1 MKERAAR
8 SENPGRGVST
18 IMKRNSQKM
27 SKALLLWLTIIE
39 FMLTCGLYSSVRA
52 QTVRIA
58 VGTASVAS
66 LPTWVAADGGYFA
79 REGLH
84 PELIYIRGGP
94 QTLSALLGGDV
105 HFAQVYSGPIV
116 SARLT
121 GADTTIVA
129 GLINQPLFSI
139 VTASGIN
146 KPEDLRGKK
155 VGITTFG
162 SATDVALRLA
172 LKKWGL
178 KPESE
183 VNILQMRGVPEIL
196 PALASG
202 SIHGGVLS
210 PPTNM
215 MAIKAGFKELSYL
228 PQLGVSFQHTCLATT
243 RRYLDRNRGAA
254 LKALRAYGTAIE
266 RIKADKPFAKKVLSK
281 HMQTTDADV
290 LEYSYNAANPIFK
303 TPPYPTLE
311 GIRATLDFL
320 AEKEPKAKQV
330 QAKDFADLSLL
341 EELEKTGA
349 ADK

>member
-1 MKERAAR
+1 MKNIGA
-8 SENPGRGVST
+8 P
-18 IMKRNSQKM
+18 KRETFFLS
-27 SKALLLWLTIIE
+27 ALLFVAAL
-39 FMLTCGLYSSVRA
+39 MAAVVVSA

-66 LPTWVAADGGYFA
+66 LPTWVAKEGGYFN
-79 REGLH
+79 REGVNA
-84 PELIYIRGGP
+84 ELIYIRGGP

-105 HFAQVYSGPIV
+105 NFAQVYSAPIL
-116 SARLT
+116 SAHLT
-121 GADTTIVA
+121 GADTIIVA

-155 VGITTFG
+155 IGITTFG

-178 KPESE
+178 KAESE
-183 VNILQMRGVPEIL
+183 VSILQMRGIPEIL
-196 PALASG
+196 PAMASG

-215 MAIKAGFKELSYL
+215 MAVKAGFKELSYL
-228 PQLGVSFQHTCLATT
+228 PQLGISFQHTCLATT
-243 RRYLDRNRGAA
+243 RKYLDKNRTSTLKA
-254 LKALRAYGTAIE
+254 LKAYVAAID
-266 RIKADKPFAKKVLSK
+266 RIKSDKAFAKKVLSK
-281 HMQTTDADV
+281 YMQTNDADV

-311 GIRATLDFL
+311 GIRSTLDFL
-320 AEKEPKAKQV
+320 AEKEPKAKQAQV
-330 QAKDFADLSLL
+330 KDFVDLSLL
-341 EELEKTGA
+341 EEIEKAGSG
-349 ADK
+349 DKR

>member
-1 MKERAAR
+1 MKTNRLTYYRLCLAVA
-8 SENPGRGVST
+8 VA
-18 IMKRNSQKM
+18 
-27 SKALLLWLTIIE
+27 ALLWPPPPL
-39 FMLTCGLYSSVRA
+39 VA

-66 LPTWVAADGGYFA
+66 LPTWVAAEGGYFT

-84 PELIYIRGGP
+84 AELIYIRGGP

-105 HFAQVYSGPIV
+105 NFAQVYSGPIL

-121 GADTTIVA
+121 GADTVIVA
-129 GLINQPLFSI
+129 GLINQPLFSV
-139 VTASGIN
+139 VTAAGID

-155 VGITTFG
+155 VGISTYG

-178 KPESE
+178 KPETE

-202 SIHGGVLS
+202 SIQGGVLS

-228 PQLGVSFQHTCLATT
+228 PQLGISFQHTSLATT
-243 RRYLDRNRGAA
+243 RRYLDKNRSTA
-254 LKALRAYGTAIE
+254 LKVLKAYTAAIE
-266 RIKADKPFAKKVLSK
+266 RIKTDKPFAKRALSK
-281 HMQTTDADV
+281 YMQTNDNEV
-290 LEYSYNAANPIFK
+290 LEYSYNAANPVFK
-303 TPPYPTLE
+303 APPYPTLD

-330 QAKDFADLSLL
+330 QAKEFADLSLL
-341 EELEKTGA
+341 EEL
-349 ADK
+349 DKAGTTDKR

>member
-1 MKERAAR
+1 MKTNRVTCYQLCLAIA
-8 SENPGRGVST
+8 
-18 IMKRNSQKM
+18 
-27 SKALLLWLTIIE
+27 ALLLAVPPS
-39 FMLTCGLYSSVRA
+39 FA

-66 LPTWVAADGGYFA
+66 LPTWVAAEAGYFT
-79 REGLH
+79 REGLQA
-84 PELIYIRGGP
+84 ELIYIRGGP

-105 HFAQVYSGPIV
+105 HFAQVYSGPIL

-121 GADTTIVA
+121 GADTVIVA
-129 GLINQPLFSI
+129 GLINQPLFSVI
-139 VTASGIN
+139 TAAGIE

-155 VGITTFG
+155 VGISTYG

-172 LKKWGL
+172 LRKWGL
-178 KPESE
+178 KAESE

-202 SIHGGVLS
+202 AIQGGVLS

-228 PQLGVSFQHTCLATT
+228 PELGISFQHTSLATT
-243 RRYLDRNRGAA
+243 RRYLDKNRTATLKA
-254 LKALRAYGTAIE
+254 LKAYTAAIE
-266 RIKADKPFAKKVLSK
+266 RIKADKPFAKRALSK
-281 HMQTTDADV
+281 YMQTTDSEV
-290 LEYSYNAANPIFK
+290 LEYSYNAANPVFK
-303 TPPYPTLE
+303 APPYPTLD

-330 QAKDFADLSLL
+330 QAKEFADLSLL
-341 EELEKTGA
+341 EELDKAGA
-349 ADK
+349 TDRR

>member
-1 MKERAAR
+1 MKNIGA
-8 SENPGRGVST
+8 PKRGTFFLS
-18 IMKRNSQKM
+18 
-27 SKALLLWLTIIE
+27 ALLFVAAL
-39 FMLTCGLYSSVRA
+39 MAAVAAPA

-66 LPTWVAADGGYFA
+66 LPTWVAKEGGYFN
-79 REGLH
+79 REGVNA
-84 PELIYIRGGP
+84 ELIYIRGGP

-105 HFAQVYSGPIV
+105 NFAQVYSAPIL
-116 SARLT
+116 SAHLT
-121 GADTTIVA
+121 GADTIIVA

-155 VGITTFG
+155 IGITTFG

-178 KPESE
+178 KADSE
-183 VNILQMRGVPEIL
+183 VSILQMRGIPEIL
-196 PALASG
+196 PAMASG

-215 MAIKAGFKELSYL
+215 MAVKAGFKELSYL
-228 PQLGVSFQHTCLATT
+228 PQLGISFQHTCLATT
-243 RRYLDRNRGAA
+243 RKYLDKNRTSTLKV
-254 LKALRAYGTAIE
+254 LKAYVAAID
-266 RIKADKPFAKKVLSK
+266 RIKSDKPFAKRVLSK
-281 HMQTTDADV
+281 YMQTNDADV

-311 GIRATLDFL
+311 GIRSTLDFL
-320 AEKEPKAKQV
+320 AEKEPKAKQAQV
-330 QAKDFADLSLL
+330 KDFVDLSLL
-341 EELEKTGA
+341 EEIEKTSSG
-349 ADK
+349 DKR

>member
-1 MKERAAR
+1 MKTNRVTGYQLCLAVA
-8 SENPGRGVST
+8 
-18 IMKRNSQKM
+18 
-27 SKALLLWLTIIE
+27 ALLLAVAPS
-39 FMLTCGLYSSVRA
+39 YA

-66 LPTWVAADGGYFA
+66 LPTWVAAEAGYFT

-84 PELIYIRGGP
+84 AELIYIRGGP

-105 HFAQVYSGPIV
+105 HFAQVYSGPIL

-121 GADTTIVA
+121 GADTVIVA
-129 GLINQPLFSI
+129 GLINQPLFSV
-139 VTASGIN
+139 VTAAGIE

-155 VGITTFG
+155 VGISTYG

-172 LKKWGL
+172 LRKWGL
-178 KPESE
+178 KAESE

-202 SIHGGVLS
+202 AIQGGVLS

-228 PQLGVSFQHTCLATT
+228 PELGISFQHTSLATT
-243 RRYLDRNRGAA
+243 RRYLDKNRTATLKA
-254 LKALRAYGTAIE
+254 LKAYTAAIE
-266 RIKADKPFAKKVLSK
+266 RIKADKPFAKRALSK
-281 HMQTTDADV
+281 YMQTTDNEV
-290 LEYSYNAANPIFK
+290 LEYSYNAANPVFK
-303 TPPYPTLE
+303 APPYPTLD

-330 QAKDFADLSLL
+330 QAKEFADLSLL
-341 EELEKTGA
+341 EELDKAGA
-349 ADK
+349 TDKR

>member
-1 MKERAAR
+1 MKTDRWKGYWLCAVAFV
-8 SENPGRGVST
+8 GLLV
-18 IMKRNSQKM
+18 
-27 SKALLLWLTIIE
+27 ALPPS
-39 FMLTCGLYSSVRA
+39 FA

-66 LPTWVAADGGYFA
+66 LPSWVAAEGGYFT

-84 PELIYIRGGP
+84 AELIYIRGGP

-105 HFAQVYSGPIV
+105 HFAQVYSGPIL

-121 GADTTIVA
+121 GADTVIVA
-129 GLINQPLFSI
+129 GLINQPLFSVI
-139 VTASGIN
+139 TAASID

-155 VGITTFG
+155 VGISTFG

-178 KPESE
+178 KADSE

-202 SIHGGVLS
+202 SIQGGVLS

-215 MAIKAGFKELSYL
+215 IAIKAGFKELSYL
-228 PQLGVSFQHTCLATT
+228 PQLGISFQHTSLATT
-243 RRYLDRNRGAA
+243 RRYLDKNRTTTMKA
-254 LKALRAYGTAIE
+254 LKAYTAAIE
-266 RIKADKPFAKKVLSK
+266 RIKTDKPFAKRALSK
-281 HMQTTDADV
+281 YMQTTDGDV
-290 LEYSYNAANPIFK
+290 LEYSYNAANPVFK
-303 TPPYPTLE
+303 APPYPTLD
-311 GIRATLDFL
+311 GIRATLDFP
-320 AEKEPKAKQV
+320 AEKEPKAKQA

-341 EELEKTGA
+341 EELDRA
-349 ADK
+349 SPPDKR

>member
-1 MKERAAR
+1 MKTDRWKGHWLCAVAFV
-8 SENPGRGVST
+8 GLLV
-18 IMKRNSQKM
+18 
-27 SKALLLWLTIIE
+27 ALPPS
-39 FMLTCGLYSSVRA
+39 FA

-66 LPTWVAADGGYFA
+66 LPSWVAAEGGYFT

-84 PELIYIRGGP
+84 AELIYIRGGP

-105 HFAQVYSGPIV
+105 HFAQVYSGPIL

-121 GADTTIVA
+121 GADTVIVA
-129 GLINQPLFSI
+129 GLINQPLFSVI
-139 VTASGIN
+139 TAASID

-155 VGITTFG
+155 VGISTFG

-178 KPESE
+178 KADSE

-202 SIHGGVLS
+202 SSQGGVLS

-215 MAIKAGFKELSYL
+215 IAIKAGFKELSYL
-228 PQLGVSFQHTCLATT
+228 PQLGISFQHTSLATT
-243 RRYLDRNRGAA
+243 RRYLDKNRTTTMKA
-254 LKALRAYGTAIE
+254 LKAYTAAIE
-266 RIKADKPFAKKVLSK
+266 RIKTDKPFAKRALSK
-281 HMQTTDADV
+281 YMQTTDGDV
-290 LEYSYNAANPIFK
+290 LEYSYNAANPVFK
-303 TPPYPTLE
+303 APPYPTLD

-320 AEKEPKAKQV
+320 AEKEPKAKQA

-341 EELEKTGA
+341 EELDRA
-349 ADK
+349 SPPDKR

>member
-1 MKERAAR
+1 MKTDRW
-8 SENPGRGVST
+8 
-18 IMKRNSQKM
+18 KRYGLCAVAFVGLLV
-27 SKALLLWLTIIE
+27 ALP
-39 FMLTCGLYSSVRA
+39 SSFA

-66 LPTWVAADGGYFA
+66 LPSWVAAEGGYFT

-84 PELIYIRGGP
+84 AELIYIRGGP

-105 HFAQVYSGPIV
+105 HFAQVYSGPIL

-121 GADTTIVA
+121 GADTVIVA
-129 GLINQPLFSI
+129 GLINQPLFSVI
-139 VTASGIN
+139 TAASID

-155 VGITTFG
+155 VGISTFG

-178 KPESE
+178 KADSE

-202 SIHGGVLS
+202 SIQGGVLS

-215 MAIKAGFKELSYL
+215 IAIKAGFKELSYL
-228 PQLGVSFQHTCLATT
+228 PQLGISFQHTSLATT
-243 RRYLDRNRGAA
+243 RRYLDKNRTTTMKA
-254 LKALRAYGTAIE
+254 LKAYTAAIE
-266 RIKADKPFAKKVLSK
+266 RIKTDKPFAKRALSK
-281 HMQTTDADV
+281 YMQTTDGDV
-290 LEYSYNAANPIFK
+290 LEYSYNAANPVFK
-303 TPPYPTLE
+303 APPYPTLD

-320 AEKEPKAKQV
+320 AEKEPKAKQA

-341 EELEKTGA
+341 EELDRA
-349 ADK
+349 SPPDKR

>member
-1 MKERAAR
+1 MSCEFRVSGFESRTRKLETKHRRVLLFCWMVVFAAV
-8 SENPGRGVST
+8 SSAALPG
-18 IMKRNSQKM
+18 
-27 SKALLLWLTIIE
+27 
-39 FMLTCGLYSSVRA
+39 FA
-52 QTVRIA
+52 QTIRIA

-66 LPTWVAADGGYFA
+66 LPTWVAADGGYFV

-105 HFAQVYSGPIV
+105 HFAQVYSGPIL

-121 GADTTIVA
+121 GADTVIVA
-129 GLINQPLFSI
+129 GLVNQPLFSV
-139 VTASGIN
+139 VTAAGID

-202 SIHGGVLS
+202 SIQGGVLS

-228 PQLGVSFQHTCLATT
+228 PQLGVSFQHTCLVST
-243 RRYLDRNRGAA
+243 RRYLDKNRSAA
-254 LKALRAYGTAIE
+254 LKALKAYENAIE

-290 LEYSYNAANPIFK
+290 LEYSYNASNPVFK

-320 AEKEPKAKQV
+320 AEKEPKARQA
-330 QAKDFADLSLL
+330 QAKDFVDLSFL
-341 EELEKTGA
+341 EEVEKGRA
-349 ADK
+349 ANKR

>member
-1 MKERAAR
+1 MKTDRW
-8 SENPGRGVST
+8 
-18 IMKRNSQKM
+18 KRYWLCAVAFVGLLV
-27 SKALLLWLTIIE
+27 ALPPS
-39 FMLTCGLYSSVRA
+39 FA

-66 LPTWVAADGGYFA
+66 LPSWVAAEGGYFT

-84 PELIYIRGGP
+84 AELIYIRGGP

-105 HFAQVYSGPIV
+105 HFAQVYSGPIL

-121 GADTTIVA
+121 GADTVIVA
-129 GLINQPLFSI
+129 GLINQPLFSVI
-139 VTASGIN
+139 TAASID

-155 VGITTFG
+155 VGISTFG

-178 KPESE
+178 KADSE

-202 SIHGGVLS
+202 SIQGGVLS

-215 MAIKAGFKELSYL
+215 IAIKAGFKELSYL
-228 PQLGVSFQHTCLATT
+228 PQLGISFQHTSLATT
-243 RRYLDRNRGAA
+243 RRYLDKNRTTTIKA
-254 LKALRAYGTAIE
+254 LKAYTAAIE
-266 RIKADKPFAKKVLSK
+266 RIKTDRAFAKRALSK
-281 HMQTTDADV
+281 YMQTTDGDV
-290 LEYSYNAANPIFK
+290 LEYSYNAANPVFK
-303 TPPYPTLE
+303 APPYPTLD

-320 AEKEPKAKQV
+320 AEKEPKAKQA

-341 EELEKTGA
+341 EELDRA
-349 ADK
+349 SPPDKR

>member
-1 MKERAAR
+1 MKTDRW
-8 SENPGRGVST
+8 
-18 IMKRNSQKM
+18 KRYGLCAVAFVGLLV
-27 SKALLLWLTIIE
+27 ALPPS
-39 FMLTCGLYSSVRA
+39 FA

-66 LPTWVAADGGYFA
+66 LPSWVAAEGGYFT

-84 PELIYIRGGP
+84 AELIYIRGGP

-105 HFAQVYSGPIV
+105 HFAQVYSGPIL

-121 GADTTIVA
+121 GADTVIVA
-129 GLINQPLFSI
+129 GLINQPLFSVI
-139 VTASGIN
+139 TAPSID

-155 VGITTFG
+155 VGISTFG

-178 KPESE
+178 KADSE

-202 SIHGGVLS
+202 SIQGGVLS

-215 MAIKAGFKELSYL
+215 IAIKAGFKELSYL
-228 PQLGVSFQHTCLATT
+228 PQLGISFQHTSLATT
-243 RRYLDRNRGAA
+243 RRYLDKNRTTTMKT
-254 LKALRAYGTAIE
+254 LKAYTAAIE
-266 RIKADKPFAKKVLSK
+266 RIKTDKPFAKRALSK
-281 HMQTTDADV
+281 YMQTTDGDV
-290 LEYSYNAANPIFK
+290 LEYSYNAANPVFK
-303 TPPYPTLE
+303 APPYPTLE

-320 AEKEPKAKQV
+320 AEKEPKAKQA

-341 EELEKTGA
+341 EELDRA
-349 ADK
+349 SPPDKR

>member
-1 MKERAAR
+1 MKIDRPSSQTRCVLLIVAAFVLAVPLA
-8 SENPGRGVST
+8 S
-18 IMKRNSQKM
+18 
-27 SKALLLWLTIIE
+27 
-39 FMLTCGLYSSVRA
+39 A

-66 LPTWVAADGGYFA
+66 LPSWVAAEGGYFT
-79 REGLH
+79 REGLQ

-94 QTLSALLGGDV
+94 QTLSSLLGGDV
-105 HFAQVYSGPIV
+105 HFAQVYSGPIL

-121 GADTTIVA
+121 GADTVIVA
-129 GLINQPLFSI
+129 GLINQPLFSVI
-139 VTASGIN
+139 TAAGIDR
-146 KPEDLRGKK
+146 PEDLRGKK
-155 VGITTFG
+155 VGISTYG

-178 KPESE
+178 KADSE

-202 SIHGGVLS
+202 SIQGGVLS

-228 PQLGVSFQHTCLATT
+228 PQLGISFQHTSLATT
-243 RRYLDRNRGAA
+243 RRYLDRNRATTLKV
-254 LKALRAYGTAIE
+254 LKAYTAAIE
-266 RIKADKPFAKKVLSK
+266 RIKSDKPFAKKALAK
-281 HMQTTDADV
+281 YMQTTDGEV
-290 LEYSYNAANPIFK
+290 LEYSYNAANPVFK
-303 TPPYPTLE
+303 APPYPTLD

-320 AEKEPKAKQV
+320 AEKEPKAKQA

-341 EELEKTGA
+341 EELDKTNTG
-349 ADK
+349 DRR

>member
-1 MKERAAR
+1 MKTNRLTYCRLCLAVA
-8 SENPGRGVST
+8 VA
-18 IMKRNSQKM
+18 
-27 SKALLLWLTIIE
+27 ALLCLAPPL
-39 FMLTCGLYSSVRA
+39 VA

-66 LPTWVAADGGYFA
+66 LPTWVAAEGGYFT

-84 PELIYIRGGP
+84 AELIYIRGGP

-105 HFAQVYSGPIV
+105 NFAQVYSGPIL

-121 GADTTIVA
+121 GADTVIVA
-129 GLINQPLFSI
+129 GLINQPLFSV
-139 VTASGIN
+139 VTAAGID

-155 VGITTFG
+155 VGISTYG

-178 KPESE
+178 KPETE

-202 SIHGGVLS
+202 SIQGGVLS

-228 PQLGVSFQHTCLATT
+228 PQLGISFQHTSLATT
-243 RRYLDRNRGAA
+243 RRYLDKNRSTA
-254 LKALRAYGTAIE
+254 LKALKAYTAAIE
-266 RIKADKPFAKKVLSK
+266 RIKTDKPFAKRALSK
-281 HMQTTDADV
+281 YMQTNDNEV
-290 LEYSYNAANPIFK
+290 LEYSYNAANPVFK
-303 TPPYPTLE
+303 APPYPTLD

-330 QAKDFADLSLL
+330 QAKEFADLSLL
-341 EELEKTGA
+341 EEL
-349 ADK
+349 DKAGTTDKR